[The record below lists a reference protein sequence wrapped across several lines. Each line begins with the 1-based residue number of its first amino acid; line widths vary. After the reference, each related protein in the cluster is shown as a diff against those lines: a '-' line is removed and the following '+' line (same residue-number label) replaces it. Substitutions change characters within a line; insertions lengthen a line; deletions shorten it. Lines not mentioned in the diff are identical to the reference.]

1 MHKDLISL
9 IIPVHNGEKHL
20 RKCFSA
26 IENQDYKNLEII
38 FVDNLSTDN
47 SFKIIQLYCFNK
59 KNHIILK
66 CDKKGPSAARN
77 IGLEFS
83 NGKYISFMD
92 VDDSIPSDKHS
103 ILYKTI
109 KKNPQCKIVFGV
121 ARKKIENNIWL
132 NNDYGEIKVGI
143 NKAPATGLL
152 WLGQF
157 QHQVPLGAILVHKT
171 AIEKV
176 GNFPEK
182 LFYGEDIAFM
192 VILGLNFNSFF
203 VEKLVYSIFENP
215 SSTTSTA
222 NRYMT
227 ICERFFHFYKYFA
240 LDFFLKKRDIEPYN
254 HCFDIVEYDSF
265 KILVRLIKYE
275 KQYKFIKDLHWHS
288 NYCQKNYY
296 HSIRMHLF
304 KNYPIKAANF
314 IYEKLNKFL

>member
-9 IIPVHNGEKHL
+9 IIPVYNGEKHL
-20 RKCFSA
+20 TKCFSA

-47 SFKIIQLYCFNK
+47 SYNIIQLYCINK

-77 IGLEFS
+77 IGLKFS
-83 NGKYISFMD
+83 SGKYISFMD
-92 VDDSIPSDKHS
+92 VDDSISPDKHS
-103 ILYKTI
+103 ILYETI
-109 KKNPQCKIVFGV
+109 KKNPQCKIVFGIT
-121 ARKKIENNIWL
+121 RKKENDIWL
-132 NNDYGEIKVGI
+132 NNNYGKIKVGI

-157 QHQVPLGAILVHKT
+157 QHQVHPGAILVHKT

-192 VILGLNFNSFF
+192 SILGLNYNSFF
-203 VEKLVYSIFENP
+203 VEKLVYSKFYI
-215 SSTTSTA
+215 SSSATSPA
-222 NRYMT
+222 NKYMT
-227 ICERFFHFYKYFA
+227 ISERFFHFYKYFA
-240 LDFFLKKRDIEPYN
+240 LDFFLKRREIEPYN

-288 NYCQKNYY
+288 KYCQKNYY
-296 HSIRMHLF
+296 YSIRMYLF

-314 IYEKLNKFL
+314 IYEKFNKFL